1 MSFYYKRELSA
12 CEKEVSAGK
21 NIILCGG
28 DFYIVHF
35 SMLSEYSYICVFG
48 IVLSAKCRLFCI

>member
-12 CEKEVSAGK
+12 CEKEASAGK

-48 IVLSAKCRLFCI
+48 IVLSA